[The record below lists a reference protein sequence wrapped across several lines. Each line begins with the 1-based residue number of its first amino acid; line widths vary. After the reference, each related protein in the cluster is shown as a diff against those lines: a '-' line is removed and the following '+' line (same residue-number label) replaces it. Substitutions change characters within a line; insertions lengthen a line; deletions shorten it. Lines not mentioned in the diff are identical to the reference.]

1 MSRHT
6 ILRMSCSFVA
16 LLGGVLCTMGA
27 GQAQDTGGL
36 LPVPQRVVWENGERP
51 VGPVRVVWDTSPTPL
66 LQHAA
71 SRFEQRLSRLA
82 GGRGAAVYV
91 LHLRVGR
98 DPEYLT
104 LHEHESYHVKTGENG
119 GVVEADGPAGAL
131 HGLAT
136 LLQLVE
142 RKPSGAVLPNV
153 DIIDAPRFAW
163 RGLVLDVSRHFIT
176 VESVKRQLD
185 AMELVKL
192 NVLHWHLSDGTG
204 FRVQSH
210 VFPKINAGGAYYTQ
224 QQVRDIVS
232 YAAER
237 GIRVVPEIDVPG
249 HAYALLKAYPQLAAE
264 PLPQPAYVGEKSN
277 LPAMDPTNPE
287 TLNFIRALYA
297 EMETLF
303 PDLYFHAGGD
313 EVAEKQWADNPH
325 IRAYM
330 EAHHI
335 SDVAALQGQFTAEIA
350 RLLGRQGR
358 VMIGWDEVSTAPV
371 PKDVVIEGWRGS
383 KWTARA
389 IRSGHDVLVSSGY
402 YLDLLRP
409 AAEHYV
415 VDPYDVTT
423 DGLTPEQIA
432 EAKPKPS
439 AFVEAFRQDPN
450 EVPLNEDEQE
460 HVLGAETALWTE
472 LVSDQMLD
480 ARLWPRSAAVAER
493 FWSSAQVRNVA
504 DMERRLVG
512 VQAELEAT
520 GLKAQT
526 HMAVLR
532 QALTRGWSEAVLEN
546 VLNGL
551 IPAPNYVLNRL
562 HDRGVVDVEHG
573 PAGVVDPDSAD
584 VIQFNALAVR
594 YAQGDHT
601 CEQELK
607 ALLTRWVQNADAAR
621 LTLQNSQEL
630 SVLQDTTHDLGLVAQ
645 AGLDCLEGH
654 SLTAEENSA
663 LERQET
669 WRHNASNMLL
679 AVRRPQAPGGVMVG
693 IVPGVRALVQ

>member
-1 MSRHT
+1 
-6 ILRMSCSFVA
+6 MSCSLMA
-16 LLGGVLCTMGA
+16 LLGGAFCSFGA
-27 GQAQDTGGL
+27 GYAQSTGDL
-36 LPVPQRVVWENGERP
+36 LPVPQHVMWGNGEEAIGT
-51 VGPVRVVWDTSPTPL
+51 VHVVWDTPPTPL
-66 LQHAA
+66 LQKAVA
-71 SRFEQRLSRLA
+71 RFERRLVRVPSVS
-82 GGRGAAVYV
+82 GGPVYV
-91 LHLRVGR
+91 VHLRIGQ
-98 DPEYLT
+98 DAAYLT
-104 LHEHESYHVKTGENG
+104 LQEREAYHLRIKQNG
-119 GVVEADGPAGAL
+119 GTLDADGPAGAL

-142 RKPSGAVLPNV
+142 RRPGGAAVLRHV
-153 DIIDAPRFAW
+153 DITDAPRFAW

-176 VESVKRQLD
+176 AESVKRQLD

-210 VFPKINAGGAYYTQ
+210 LFPKINAGGAYYTQ

-232 YAAER
+232 YAADR

-313 EVAEKQWADNPH
+313 EVAEKQWAENSH

-330 EAHHI
+330 EARHI
-335 SDVAALQGQFTAEIA
+335 PDVAALQGQFTAEIA
-350 RLLGRQGR
+350 RILGRQGR
-358 VMIGWDEVSTAPV
+358 IMIGWDEVSTAPV
-371 PKDVVIEGWRGS
+371 PQDVVIEGWRGS

-389 IRSGHDVLVSSGY
+389 VRSGHNVLVSSGY

-409 AAEHYV
+409 AAEHYA
-415 VDPYDVTT
+415 VDPYDVTI
-423 DGLTPEQIA
+423 DGLTPAQIA

-450 EVPLNEDEQE
+450 EAPLSEDEQK

-493 FWSSAQVRNVA
+493 FWSSEQIRDVA

-512 VQAELEAT
+512 VQNELEAA
-520 GLKAQT
+520 GLKAQE
-526 HMAVLR
+526 HMALLR
-532 QALTRGWSEAVLEN
+532 HALTGGQDEVVLDN
-546 VLNGL
+546 VLSAL

-573 PAGVVDPDSAD
+573 PAGVVDPDSTD
-584 VIQFNALAVR
+584 VIRFNALAVR

-601 CEQELK
+601 GGRELK
-607 ALLTRWVQNADAAR
+607 ELLTRWAQSADAAQSVVQSSPR
-621 LTLQNSQEL
+621 L
-630 SVLQDTTHDLGLVAQ
+630 SVLKDITHDLAFVAQ
-645 AGLDCLEGH
+645 AGLACLKGH
-654 SLTAEENSA
+654 ALTDEENSA
-663 LERQET
+663 LERQEM

-679 AVRRPQAPGGVMVG
+679 AVRRPQAPGGVLVG
-693 IVPGVRALVQ
+693 IVPGVRALVQKR